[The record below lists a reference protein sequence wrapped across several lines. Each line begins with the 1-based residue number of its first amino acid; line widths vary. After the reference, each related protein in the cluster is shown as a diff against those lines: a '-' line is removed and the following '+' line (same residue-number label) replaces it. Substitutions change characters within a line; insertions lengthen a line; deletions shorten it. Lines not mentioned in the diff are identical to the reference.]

1 MLMVCLY
8 WMLLLAGVCPAHLSS
23 PPPLMHHLLILH
35 LIQVLQGQLR
45 LIAVPRRRIRQIH
58 AGFDPEVRFLSM
70 KLLLLWLRQ
79 RARQPHSL
87 LKLNILGMALLLQ
100 EGLLGIELV
109 LLREF
114 RLQIDFDF
122 GSISVRLELD
132 WSGARR
138 RETIR
143 ILNSKI
149 GFRKLPLEA
158 QSTLILKLWQKQIRT
173 ELMGVAVE
181 GELICRPQRDLL
193 LLPVLAI
200 ALPPHPERR

>member
-1 MLMVCLY
+1 M
-8 WMLLLAGVCPAHLSS
+8 
-23 PPPLMHHLLILH
+23 
-35 LIQVLQGQLR
+35 
-45 LIAVPRRRIRQIH
+45 
-58 AGFDPEVRFLSM
+58 E
-70 KLLLLWLRQ
+70 LLLLWLRQ

-100 EGLLGIELV
+100 KGLLGIELV

-122 GSISVRLELD
+122 GSIAVRLELD
-132 WSGARR
+132 SWSGARR
-138 RETIR
+138 RETIL

-158 QSTLILKLWQKQIRT
+158 QSTLILKLWQKHIRT

-193 LLPVLAI
+193 LLLVLGV
-200 ALPPHPERR
+200 ALPPHPER